1 MAWTPAS
8 VEERSYY
15 DRLFQLADV
24 SNAGKLL
31 GESVVSFLAKSSLP
45 FPVLKEVSSQGVA
58 LAKFDD
64 ITQSS
69 AIYGVLN
76 NKSATGS

>member
-8 VEERSYY
+8 AEERSYY

-24 SNAGKLL
+24 SNTGKLL

-45 FPVLKEVSSQGVA
+45 FPVLKEVRSQVVA
-58 LAKFDD
+58 LPIFDT
-64 ITQSS
+64 ITQ
-69 AIYGVLN
+69 
-76 NKSATGS
+76 

>member
-8 VEERSYY
+8 AEEKVYY
-15 DRLFQLADV
+15 DGLFQLADV

-45 FPVLKEVSSQGVA
+45 FPVLKEVSKCGSA
-58 LAKFDD
+58 LSRFHGDTKQF
-64 ITQSS
+64 
-69 AIYGVLN
+69 VL
-76 NKSATGS
+76 T